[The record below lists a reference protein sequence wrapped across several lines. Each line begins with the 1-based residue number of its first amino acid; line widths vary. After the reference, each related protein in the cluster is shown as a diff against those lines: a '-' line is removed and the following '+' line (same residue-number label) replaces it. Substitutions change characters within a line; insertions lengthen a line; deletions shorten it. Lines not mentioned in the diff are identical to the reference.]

1 MSTSRFATTLLFRK
15 LKGRSLGIFLLEVSA
30 IIIGLTV
37 SFMID
42 EWRQE
47 QKQRKQEV
55 EILKSIAEDLKADRE
70 FVHMSIQWC
79 NQKTDIR
86 NSLLNLSD
94 VKTVKKDTL
103 QRWIND
109 LIGFNGFMPNDHTYK
124 SIAADAR
131 TIITDTKLREKLQ
144 TYYSWDYGLAYDW
157 EEHDKKLAEERK
169 TYIRKNFI
177 TIGVKRNSRNWLNVE
192 YDLKSLKLALN
203 DPYFRSLLHTS
214 IVSDKATIDFA
225 KMRSSTIDS
234 IEHHFKTI
242 GLEQLSSKIGA
253 PIDGR
258 IKM

>member
-1 MSTSRFATTLLFRK
+1 MSTSRLATTLLFRK

-47 QKQRKQEV
+47 QKQRKQEI
-55 EILKSIAEDLKADRE
+55 EILKGIAEDLKADRE

-79 NQKTDIR
+79 NDRTNIR
-86 NSLLNLSD
+86 NDLLNLAD
-94 VKTVKKDTL
+94 FKTVKKDTL
-103 QRWIND
+103 QKWISD
-109 LIGFNGFMPNDHTYK
+109 LVGFNGFMPNDHTYK

-169 TYIRKNFI
+169 NYIREQLVA
-177 TIGVKRNSRNWLNVE
+177 IGVKRDQRNFLRVE
-192 YDLKSLKLALN
+192 YDLNSLKPILQ
-203 DPYFRSLLHTS
+203 DPYFRSLLQHS
-214 IVSDKATIDFA
+214 IASDQGTIFFA
-225 KMRSSTIDS
+225 ERRLATIDS